1 MSLATKR
8 KDVID
13 GHYQAEGQ
21 ERGKDE
27 EAYQADPQED
37 FVDEDEEEDGEVP
50 LLSLPPAPGW

>member
-21 ERGKDE
+21 ERGKDQ
-27 EAYQADPQED
+27 EAHQADPEED
-37 FVDEDEEEDGEVP
+37 VVFEDEEEDEVP
-50 LLSLPPAPGW
+50 LLRMPPAPGW